1 MPSTNTITSGVM
13 IVPDND
19 DFLEILMQIQDEYNK
34 THGHTGSDEDE
45 D

>member
-1 MPSTNTITSGVM
+1 MPSTTTISSGVM

-19 DFLEILMQIQDEYNK
+19 DFLELMMQLQDEYNRQ
-34 THGHTGSDEDE
+34 HGINGDDEDE

>member
-1 MPSTNTITSGVM
+1 MPSTNTITAGIM

-19 DFLEILMQIQDEYNK
+19 DFLELMMQLQEEYNK
-34 THGHTGSDEDE
+34 QHGQTGSDEDE